1 MIEKLKFCKGLF
13 YLHPTIIYLA
23 PEICQVPCLES
34 EKRERKE
41 NNKGKKITVSLKCGV
56 GVFVFKLKNTN
67 ESLGICISSRY
78 LFQRNENLCSCE
90 NPNIN
95 VLERHY

>member
-1 MIEKLKFCKGLF
+1 MTL
-13 YLHPTIIYLA
+13 
-23 PEICQVPCLES
+23 
-34 EKRERKE
+34 
-41 NNKGKKITVSLKCGV
+41 SLKCGV

-67 ESLGICISSRY
+67 ESLGICVSSRY